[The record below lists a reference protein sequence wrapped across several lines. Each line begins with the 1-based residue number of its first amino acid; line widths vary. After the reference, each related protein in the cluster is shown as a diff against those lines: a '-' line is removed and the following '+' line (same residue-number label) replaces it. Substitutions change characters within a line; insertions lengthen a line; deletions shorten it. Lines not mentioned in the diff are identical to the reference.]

1 MFIGTAWAGLGIALC
16 WMPATPRPLYPVC
29 WTPASPSSPTA
40 STQRGAVFVQGLP
53 RLPPGEGAWASAP
66 LGSPVRAPS
75 LLGCG
80 WPEVARRR
88 LGRPSPL
95 TAAKPASVP
104 PPRAADGPWTRGLH
118 ATPRAPDWT
127 RSSSSLL
134 ALCLRSRRRWR
145 LRGLASHQPV
155 RCTLL
160 SVCPSPLS
168 QRLLPDTL
176 LSAAPVTGS
185 LR

>member
-1 MFIGTAWAGLGIALC
+1 MLTEAMFIGTAWAGLGIALC
-16 WMPATPRPLYPVC
+16 WMPATPRTLYPVC

-118 ATPRAPDWT
+118 ATPRARTGLAVPVPSWRSVCAPDAAGGSVDSRPT
-127 RSSSSLL
+127 NLFAARF
-134 ALCLRSRRRWR
+134 CLSVRRRYPSVFC
-145 LRGLASHQPV
+145 L
-155 RCTLL
+155 TL
-160 SVCPSPLS
+160 SC
-168 QRLLPDTL
+168 QLLP
-176 LSAAPVTGS
+176 
-185 LR
+185 